1 MLTARPLAA
10 PATIAPAGC
19 ASAGPASPATSAG
32 RPAPPPA
39 SAAAAAPRSTHSR
52 ESGAAP
58 CDGAAVAPARSS
70 APTYSLTPAALLAN
84 SRPESQWYEDSG
96 KYASS
101 PCNWHSWA
109 IRGSVRAPGFA
120 APSCTVPDSNRKFRQ
135 RRGEAGTESLGGD
148 RPEPSYNSIGRC
160 ESCCPFW

>member
-1 MLTARPLAA
+1 MLTARPRAP

-52 ESGAAP
+52 ESGAAA

-70 APTYSLTPAALLAN
+70 APHVLIDA
-84 SRPESQWYEDSG
+84 SRAPRELEARVAMVRRLSQ
-96 KYASS
+96 YASS

-109 IRGSVRAPGFA
+109 IRGSVRAPGFV

-148 RPEPSYNSIGRC
+148 RPEPSYNSTGRC